1 MLSYPVNNLGQR
13 QMTLQTALN
22 TFRAEFLEKFSADS
36 AAVMQRATEQLTQD
50 YATRNRLQVGD
61 LAPNFE
67 LPNAVGV
74 RVKLSD
80 RLQRGAV
87 ILTFYRGGWCPY
99 CNLELRAYQQLL
111 PQIQAAGASLIAIS
125 PQTPDASLSTAEK
138 NQLSFDVLSDVGSKV
153 AQAYNIAFELPDEL
167 KQLYT
172 QLGHALPDSNGTSD
186 WQLPIPATF
195 VIAPNHQIHLAHID
209 VDYRNRLEP
218 SEALAIATQVSIQS
232 SMAISKG

>member
-1 MLSYPVNNLGQR
+1 
-13 QMTLQTALN
+13 MTLRAALDA
-22 TFRAEFLEKFSADS
+22 FRAEFLAKFPADI
-36 AAVMQRATEQLTQD
+36 AAVMQRATDQLTQD

-61 LAPNFE
+61 RAPDFE
-67 LPNAVGV
+67 LPNALGE

-80 RLQRGAV
+80 RLQQGAV

-111 PQIQAAGASLIAIS
+111 PQIQAAGVRLIAIS
-125 PQTPDASLSTAEK
+125 SQTPEASLSTAEK

-172 QLGHALPDSNGTSD
+172 QFGHALPDSNGTSD

-195 VIAPNHQIHLAHID
+195 VIAPNHRILVAHID
-209 VDYRNRLEP
+209 VDYRNRLDP
-218 SEALAIATQVSIQS
+218 SEALAIASSSTLVSL
-232 SMAISKG
+232 

>member
-1 MLSYPVNNLGQR
+1 
-13 QMTLQTALN
+13 MTLKTALDA
-22 TFRAEFLEKFSADS
+22 FRAEFLEKFPADI
-36 AAVMQRATEQLTQD
+36 AAVMQQATDRLAQD
-50 YATRNRLQVGD
+50 YMTRDGLQVGD
-61 LAPNFE
+61 RAPDFE
-67 LPNAVGV
+67 LPNSLGQ

-80 RLQRGAV
+80 RLQSGAV

-111 PQIQAAGASLIAIS
+111 PQIQAAGVRLIAIS
-125 PQTPDASLSTAEK
+125 PQTPDASLSTTEK

-172 QLGHALPDSNGTSD
+172 QFGHALPESNGTFD

-195 VIAPNHQIHLAHID
+195 AIAPDRRILLAHID

-218 SEALAIATQVSIQS
+218 SAVLS
-232 SMAISKG
+232 AISQPVAV